1 MPQPSA
7 RETLT
12 TSAAAQ
18 LLRVSPSTL
27 KRWAAAG
34 LIRSERTSGGHR
46 RFRRSDLEVFVSA
59 PGPAGDEPSRWANAL
74 LGSEE
79 ALQLRSRLFG
89 MRVRLESWWAVA
101 ERLMPALFEMQ
112 RRRDVGEITA
122 VHFQCGIDRLNRAAG
137 CAVAHV
143 PRHSDAPVALLACVP
158 HDRLNVTLAPLELC
172 MAEQGWRTRGAGPAS
187 SQEIAEELERRRPDA
202 LVVGACLR
210 SDADVVEQQ
219 ARELPPI
226 AEMAG
231 VPLAFVGLGEWPD
244 PAAGAFRLRGFSD
257 ARAWL
262 EQVTIAGREAR
273 A

>member
-1 MPQPSA
+1 MPHPSA
-7 RETLT
+7 HESLT
-12 TSAAAQ
+12 TSAAAN

-46 RFRRSDLEVFVSA
+46 RFRRADLDEFMSA
-59 PGPAGDEPSRWANAL
+59 PGPAGDGSSRWADAL

-79 ALQLRSRLFG
+79 ALPLRSRLFEL
-89 MRVRLESWWAVA
+89 RVRLGSWWAVA
-101 ERLMPALFEMQ
+101 ERLMPALFEVQ
-112 RRRDVGEITA
+112 RRRDAGEITA
-122 VHFQCGIDRLNRAAG
+122 LHFQCGVDRLDRAAG
-137 CAVAHV
+137 WALAHI
-143 PRHSDAPVALLACVP
+143 PRLPDAPVALLVCVP
-158 HDRLNVTLAPLELC
+158 HDRLNVTLALLELC
-172 MAEQGWRTRGAGPAS
+172 MGEQGWRTRWAGPAS
-187 SQEIAEELERRRPDA
+187 SDDIAEELERRRPDA

-210 SDADVVEQQ
+210 SAPDIVERQ

-226 AEMAG
+226 AARAG

-244 PAAGAFRLRGFSD
+244 AAAGAFRLHGFPD

-262 EQVTIAGREAR
+262 ERVTIAGREVR